1 MPLTRVFSCF
11 LLSLLVGGL
20 TACSTVYY
28 DTLEAVGIPKRDVLV
43 NRIERARD
51 SQETAKQQFQSA
63 LEQFSATVEFEG
75 GDLEELYNRLN
86 KEYERSETR
95 AKQVNERID
104 EVESVARAL
113 FKEWEAEL
121 EQITS
126 TSLRNQ
132 SRSQMDDTK
141 ASYNGL
147 MAAMRRA
154 ESRIDPVLT
163 TFRDQ
168 VLFLKHNLNARAIA
182 SLGSELSSI
191 ETGVD
196 QLIKD
201 MEKAI
206 AEATAFI
213 DQMQGSS

>member
-1 MPLTRVFSCF
+1 MPVIRLFFST
-11 LLSLLVGGL
+11 LLLILIGGL

-75 GDLEELYNRLN
+75 GDLEDLYNRLN

-113 FKEWEAEL
+113 FTEWESEL
-121 EQITS
+121 EQIS
-126 TSLRNQ
+126 SASLRNQ

-213 DQMQGSS
+213 NQMQGSS

>member
-1 MPLTRVFSCF
+1 MPLTRVLSYA
-11 LLSLLVGGL
+11 LLPLLLGGL
-20 TACSTVYY
+20 SACSTVYY

-113 FKEWEAEL
+113 FKEWEAEM
-121 EQITS
+121 EQIS
-126 TSLRNQ
+126 SASLRNQ